1 MTHMEETTLSMGD
14 PLEVVVVVVKT
25 LEALIVVDSAIVST
39 TSICSLLR
47 KYSETSLEAEI
58 LLQTS
63 LTMRMMT
70 FLEVDFQEWVE
81 ALDKWDSVEWAKE

>member
-47 KYSETSLEAEI
+47 KYSETSSEAEI

>member
-14 PLEVVVVVVKT
+14 PLEVVVVKT

-47 KYSETSLEAEI
+47 KYSETSSEAEI

>member
-25 LEALIVVDSAIVST
+25 LEALIAVDSAIVST